1 MLRPCAAVRGWSRLP
16 LGFVTETCGSNWLL
30 VGPKKSCD
38 KVVLVPYSTLDRIV
52 FHCASSRGS
61 TQAEAGRC
69 PRRCGGTSWRAWT
82 VLGARR
88 GPQCSEDQCGMV
100 LCVVCSE
107 SQRAVRACRPERH
120 RRRRRRRST
129 RFEARRRPGSARAAR
144 QRAPDERDAA
154 APLSPREDLAKRE
167 AWMPFG
173 TAENLTICFW
183 SRKGCSI
190 PSIRSDGTIPLCSDS
205 VQQSLDGSKAGKEAD
220 AFFGK
225 RQPSRN
231 PWHLCEGPRPYACAG

>member
-1 MLRPCAAVRGWSRLP
+1 MHAHPITDPGPRGRARVAVWQCRSERPGRSPHQQLARRRGLR
-16 LGFVTETCGSNWLL
+16 
-30 VGPKKSCD
+30 
-38 KVVLVPYSTLDRIV
+38 VLS
-52 FHCASSRGS
+52 G
-61 TQAEAGRC
+61 GRC
-69 PRRCGGTSWRAWT
+69 HSRPERACRGAWT

-88 GPQCSEDQCGMV
+88 GPQCSEEQCGMV

-107 SQRAVRACRPERH
+107 SQRAVRAERPACRG
-120 RRRRRRRST
+120 RRRRRRST

-154 APLSPREDLAKRE
+154 APLFAARRFGAKRE
-167 AWMPFG
+167 GW
-173 TAENLTICFW
+173 TQAENLTICFW
-183 SRKGCSI
+183 SRKGGSI

-231 PWHLCEGPRPYACAG
+231 PWHLCEGPRP

>member
-1 MLRPCAAVRGWSRLP
+1 MCIRDSPGRSPHQQLARRRGLR
-16 LGFVTETCGSNWLL
+16 
-30 VGPKKSCD
+30 
-38 KVVLVPYSTLDRIV
+38 VLS
-52 FHCASSRGS
+52 G
-61 TQAEAGRC
+61 GRC
-69 PRRCGGTSWRAWT
+69 HSRPERACRGAWT

-88 GPQCSEDQCGMV
+88 GPQCSEEQCGMV

-129 RFEARRRPGSARAAR
+129 RFEARRGPGSARAAR
-144 QRAPDERDAA
+144 QRAPGHERDRSAA
-154 APLSPREDLAKRE
+154 ARRFGAKRE
-167 AWMPFG
+167 RWKP
-173 TAENLTICFW
+173 AENLTICFW

-190 PSIRSDGTIPLCSDS
+190 PSIRSDGTIPLCLDS

-231 PWHLCEGPRPYACAG
+231 PWHLCEGPRP

>member
-1 MLRPCAAVRGWSRLP
+1 MAVWQCRSERPGRSPHQQLARRRGLR
-16 LGFVTETCGSNWLL
+16 
-30 VGPKKSCD
+30 
-38 KVVLVPYSTLDRIV
+38 VLS
-52 FHCASSRGS
+52 G
-61 TQAEAGRC
+61 GRC
-69 PRRCGGTSWRAWT
+69 HSRPERACRGAWT

-107 SQRAVRACRPERH
+107 SQRAVRAERPACRG
-120 RRRRRRRST
+120 RRRRRRST
-129 RFEARRRPGSARAAR
+129 RFEARRGPGSARAAR
-144 QRAPDERDAA
+144 QRARDT
-154 APLSPREDLAKRE
+154 RETQQRRSRRE
-167 AWMPFG
+167 KIWCQAGALDAVRNP
-173 TAENLTICFW
+173 AENLTICFW

-231 PWHLCEGPRPYACAG
+231 PWHLCEGPRP

>member
-1 MLRPCAAVRGWSRLP
+1 MAVWQCRSERPGRSPHQQLARRRGLR
-16 LGFVTETCGSNWLL
+16 
-30 VGPKKSCD
+30 
-38 KVVLVPYSTLDRIV
+38 VLS
-52 FHCASSRGS
+52 G
-61 TQAEAGRC
+61 GRC
-69 PRRCGGTSWRAWT
+69 HSRPERACRGAWT

-88 GPQCSEDQCGMV
+88 GPQCSEEQCGMV

-107 SQRAVRACRPERH
+107 SQRAVRAERPACRG
-120 RRRRRRRST
+120 RRRRRRCT

-154 APLSPREDLAKRE
+154 AQRCLAAVR
-167 AWMPFG
+167 FG
-173 TAENLTICFW
+173 SSGSARKLRCHNLTICFW

-231 PWHLCEGPRPYACAG
+231 PWHLCEGPRP